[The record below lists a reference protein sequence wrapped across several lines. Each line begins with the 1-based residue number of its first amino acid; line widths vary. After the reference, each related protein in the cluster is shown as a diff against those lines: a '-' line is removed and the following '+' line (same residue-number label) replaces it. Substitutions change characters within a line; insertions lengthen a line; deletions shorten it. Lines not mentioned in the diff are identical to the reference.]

1 MALKPA
7 QHYISEAEYLA
18 GEMISDIK
26 HELIDGEVYAMAGAS
41 RNHNLIISNTVQ
53 RLTNHLQ
60 NSPCA
65 TFSSDLK
72 IKAAANF
79 FYPDVMVVCADENG
93 DEYYTEKPTIIVE
106 VLSKATRRMDKT
118 IKLNAYKALPSLQEY
133 VLIEQDHV
141 EVEVFKR
148 STNWSSAHYFLGDS
162 LTLESIDLT
171 VTVSDLYQRVNNEDM
186 QEFLQQQ
193 QAQASDVEQ
202 R

>member
-1 MALKPA
+1 MALKQS
-7 QHYISEAEYLA
+7 QHYISEAEYLQ
-18 GEMISDIK
+18 GEMISDVK
-26 HELIDGEVYAMAGAS
+26 HELIDGEAYAMAGAS
-41 RNHNLIISNTVQ
+41 RNHNLLVSNTV
-53 RLTNHLQ
+53 RIFGNHLQ
-60 NSPCA
+60 DGPCA

-106 VLSKATRRMDKT
+106 VLSKATRRMDKST
-118 IKLNAYKALPSLQEY
+118 KLSAYKALPSLQEY
-133 VLIEQDHV
+133 VLIEQDFVDV
-141 EVEVFKR
+141 EILRR
-148 STNWSSAHYFLGDS
+148 STHWLSEHYFLGDS

-193 QAQASDVEQ
+193 QAQAQ
-202 R
+202 

>member
-41 RNHNLIISNTVQ
+41 RNHQ
-53 RLTNHLQ
+53 RLAGNVFTTFAQHLRGT
-60 NSPCA
+60 PCE
-65 TFSSDLK
+65 TFMAD
-72 IKAAANF
+72 IKVKAEHNF

-106 VLSKATRRMDKT
+106 VLSKATRRMDKST
-118 IKLNAYKALPSLQEY
+118 KLAAYKALPSLQEY
-133 VLIEQDHV
+133 VLIEQDFVDV
-141 EVEVFKR
+141 EILRR
-148 STNWSSAHYFLGDS
+148 STHWLSEHYFLGDS

>member
-7 QHYISEAEYLA
+7 QPYISSAEYLA
-18 GEMISDIK
+18 GEMVSDIK

-41 RNHNLIISNTVQ
+41 RNHNLLVSNSA
-53 RLTNHLQ
+53 RIFGNHLQ
-60 NSPCA
+60 NSPCD

-79 FYPDVMVVCADENG
+79 FYPDVMVICADENG

-118 IKLNAYKALPSLQEY
+118 TKLAAYKTLPSLQEY
-133 VLIEQDHV
+133 VLIEQDFVDV
-141 EVEVFKR
+141 EILRR
-148 STNWSSAHYFLGDS
+148 STHWLSEHYFLGDS
-162 LTLESIDLT
+162 LTLESIDLS
-171 VTVSDLYQRVNNEDM
+171 VAVSDLYQRVDNEDM

-193 QAQASDVEQ
+193 QAQAQ
-202 R
+202 

>member
-1 MALKPA
+1 MALKPT
-7 QHYISEAEYLA
+7 QPYISSAEYLA
-18 GEMISDIK
+18 GEMVSDIK

-41 RNHNLIISNTVQ
+41 RNHNLLVGNTV
-53 RLTNHLQ
+53 RIFGNHLQ
-60 NSPCA
+60 DDPCA

-79 FYPDVMVVCADENG
+79 FYPDVMVICADENG

-118 IKLNAYKALPSLQEY
+118 TKLAAYKTLPSLQEY
-133 VLIEQDHV
+133 VLIEQDFVDV
-141 EVEVFKR
+141 EILRR
-148 STNWSSAHYFLGDS
+148 STHWLSEHYFLGDS
-162 LTLESIDLT
+162 LTLESIDLS

-193 QAQASDVEQ
+193 QAQAQ
-202 R
+202 

>member
-7 QHYISEAEYLA
+7 QPYISSAEYLA
-18 GEMISDIK
+18 GEMVSDIK

-41 RNHNLIISNTVQ
+41 RNHNLLVSNTV
-53 RLTNHLQ
+53 RIFGNHLQ
-60 NSPCA
+60 DGPCA

-106 VLSKATRRMDKT
+106 VLSKATRRMDKST
-118 IKLNAYKALPSLQEY
+118 KLAAYKALPSLQEY
-133 VLIEQDHV
+133 VLIEQDFVDV
-141 EVEVFKR
+141 EILRR
-148 STNWSSAHYFLGDS
+148 STHWLSEHYFLGDS

-171 VTVSDLYQRVNNEDM
+171 VAVSDLYQRVNNEDM

-193 QAQASDVEQ
+193 QAQAQ
-202 R
+202 

>member
-18 GEMISDIK
+18 GEMVSDIK

-41 RNHNLIISNTVQ
+41 RNHQ
-53 RLTNHLQ
+53 RLAGNVFTTFTQHLRGT
-60 NSPCA
+60 PCE
-65 TFSSDLK
+65 TFIADMK
-72 IKAAANF
+72 VKAAHNF
-79 FYPDVMVVCADENG
+79 FYPDVIVVCADENG
-93 DEYYTEKPTIIVE
+93 DEYYTEKPTIIIE
-106 VLSKATRRMDKT
+106 VLSKATRRIDKT

-133 VLIEQDHV
+133 VLIDEGHV
-141 EVEVFKR
+141 EVKVCKR
-148 STNWSSAHYFLGDS
+148 SANWSSAHYFLGDS
-162 LTLESIDLT
+162 LSLESIDLT